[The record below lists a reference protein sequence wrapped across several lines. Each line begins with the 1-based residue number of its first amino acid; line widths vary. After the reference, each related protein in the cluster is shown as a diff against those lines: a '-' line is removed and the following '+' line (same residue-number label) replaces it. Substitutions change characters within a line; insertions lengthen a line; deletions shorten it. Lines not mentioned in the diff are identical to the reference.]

1 MRRRTICLAAI
12 LAAVMA
18 LQAPAVAF
26 AEGTESGTKVSD
38 DGNNADRG
46 SEDESGKTITIDEN
60 VTITDD
66 GCNPKPDPDSDEPS
80 VVAGTGDVITV
91 NGDVASTASQER
103 SDGDNG
109 TYLPAAVAAEGGTV
123 QVNGTVTSQS
133 TEAVYAGGDDG
144 TVKVTGDVTSGVENG
159 STVSATGGSTVE
171 IGGNVVNIGNGKG
184 SQEDYGESHGTSNGI
199 TVTETST
206 VKVGGDVTVSS
217 GTGVSVNQGNSE
229 KGHVEVGGSVIS
241 NGDPTIGINGYT
253 AIETNA
259 ASEILVE
266 GDAAGVDAIRIT
278 PGGTGGTV
286 AVLGAAKSMEDGC
299 SVIVVTTEKED
310 KDAIVNELPQI
321 IVGSLEG
328 AEQSPEDYLY
338 IGIKSYTENQEVEY
352 READQEVYDAVYQQ
366 ILYYI
371 AQDKFDNATL
381 SVADADTYKNGYV
394 SNEGKSLTVTIAT
407 ADGYEVSSVS
417 GTSVVKNA
425 DGTYTVNVQRGK
437 GIDIDAVISAIVR
450 AQQTASGS
458 GGSES
463 SVVIVVPAYAAAQK
477 QFQTEIA
484 AQLATLPVD
493 GTLKLDMKDSI
504 SFNRKTFEILA
515 QRNDVDVQITYTW
528 NGTKYMVVIPAGYDI
543 LSLLNEDGYCGCLY
557 LNSIFGSTELTK

>member
-1 MRRRTICLAAI
+1 MRRRTVCLAAI

-338 IGIKSYTENQEVEY
+338 IGIKSYTESQEVEY